1 MQSVPSTKILQHP
14 YHIVNKSPWPF
25 FISMALLLTTVGGVL
40 FMHRYLTGDNILFWG
55 LFYVILFIF
64 FWFKD
69 IILES
74 TFEGNHTTYV
84 QNGLRLGMKLFIL
97 SEVMF
102 FFSFF
107 WAFFHSAL
115 VPHIFIGN
123 VWPPKGIIPYFLLPE
138 FNNWMLENTFF
149 IQIQS
154 CIDATTNGFRWAATY
169 IPLFTPYTIPL
180 AATFILLSSGA
191 TLHIAGLWFKFT
203 NTNIET
209 KSTKMLLE
217 SYLLL
222 PINLSVNF
230 YGVDS
235 KNYSKTWTFEH
246 LTNQLITTFWI
257 TIWLVITISLGI
269 IFTYIQSFEYIYLLP
284 FNINDSVFG
293 SCFYLLT
300 GFHGLHVIIGTIGLI
315 ICLIRHLQNHFT
327 QNIHIGFECA
337 SWYWH
342 FVDAVWLFVFIGI
355 YWWSAPLKIP
365 YLWNTHHT
373 IGPQSFVCNENTLVH

>member
-1 MQSVPSTKILQHP
+1 
-14 YHIVNKSPWPF
+14 
-25 FISMALLLTTVGGVL
+25 
-40 FMHRYLTGDNILFWG
+40 
-55 LFYVILFIF
+55 
-64 FWFKD
+64 
-69 IILES
+69 
-74 TFEGNHTTYV
+74 
-84 QNGLRLGMKLFIL
+84 
-97 SEVMF
+97 
-102 FFSFF
+102 
-107 WAFFHSAL
+107 
-115 VPHIFIGN
+115 
-123 VWPPKGIIPYFLLPE
+123 
-138 FNNWMLENTFF
+138 MLENTFF

-191 TLHIAGLWFKFT
+191 TLHIAGLWFKF
-203 NTNIET
+203 NSTNIET
-209 KSTKMLLE
+209 KSTKMLVE
-217 SYLLL
+217 SYVSL
-222 PINLSVNF
+222 PLKLSVNF
-230 YGVDS
+230 YGAEI

-257 TIWLVITISLGI
+257 TLWLLMTISLGL

-373 IGPQSFVCNENTLVH
+373 IGPQSFVCNENTLIH

>member
-40 FMHRYLTGDNILFWG
+40 FMHRYLNGDSILFWG

-138 FNNWMLENTFF
+138 FNDWMLENTFF

-209 KSTKMLLE
+209 KSTKILLE

-222 PINLSVNF
+222 PINIAINF
-230 YGVDS
+230 YGVES
-235 KNYSKTWTFEH
+235 KNYSKTW
-246 LTNQLITTFWI
+246 
-257 TIWLVITISLGI
+257 
-269 IFTYIQSFEYIYLLP
+269 
-284 FNINDSVFG
+284 
-293 SCFYLLT
+293 
-300 GFHGLHVIIGTIGLI
+300 
-315 ICLIRHLQNHFT
+315 
-327 QNIHIGFECA
+327 
-337 SWYWH
+337 
-342 FVDAVWLFVFIGI
+342 
-355 YWWSAPLKIP
+355 
-365 YLWNTHHT
+365 
-373 IGPQSFVCNENTLVH
+373 